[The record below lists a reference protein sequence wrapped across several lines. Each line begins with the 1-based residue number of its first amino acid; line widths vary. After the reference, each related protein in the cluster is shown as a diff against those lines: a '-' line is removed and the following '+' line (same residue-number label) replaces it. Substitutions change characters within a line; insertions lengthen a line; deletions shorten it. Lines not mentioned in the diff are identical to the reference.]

1 MTDTQ
6 TNAAAL
12 SRRALLLG
20 TGSAGLA
27 IGLSG
32 RADALYT
39 AMPDAGRRGPTKG
52 YGPLVRDPRGVLDLP
67 RGFSYRILS
76 REGRP
81 MRSGGGPV
89 PSNHDGMGSFANRR
103 GGGFRLV
110 RNHEVYPDAE
120 FRVPTAG
127 LETTYDPGAGGGTT
141 NLVLGSDLKLREEYV
156 SLGGTAINCSGGIT
170 PWGTWL
176 TCEETEDRTG
186 TNGYTKDH
194 GWIFEVDP
202 YDNRRNADPVPLTDM
217 GRFMHEAVAIDP
229 STGIAYETED
239 AFSGAPLGSY
249 YRFLPHKPRGGYGSL
264 RAGGTLQ
271 ALHVPG
277 LEDLSTVRKAGTT
290 FRGIEWLDV
299 PDPTA
304 ATTPTR
310 AQDYPKPITRGQK
323 LEGAWWGRA
332 DSSSYFVSSFARPE
346 DGSTASHDG
355 QVWRYDTRRN
365 TLTLELIFVGTDADD
380 VYECPDNICVSPYGG
395 LMICEDSDGE
405 NYMLGTTAA
414 GEPFVFARNRQATTP
429 GNTGELS
436 GVSFSP
442 DGRVMFFNVYD
453 PGTTF
458 AVTGP
463 WRRRGGRRRG
473 GR

>member
-1 MTDTQ
+1 MSDGPS
-6 TNAAAL
+6 L

-39 AMPDAGRRGPTKG
+39 AMPEVGRSGPVTG
-52 YGPLVRDPRGVLDLP
+52 YGPLLSDPHGLLDLP
-67 RGFSYRILS
+67 RGFSYRVLS

-81 MRSGGGPV
+81 LRSGGGLV
-89 PSNHDGMGSFANRR
+89 PGSHDGMGSFADRR
-103 GGGFRLV
+103 TGGFRLV
-110 RNHEVYPDAE
+110 RNHEVYPGARH
-120 FRVPTAG
+120 RVPRGA
-127 LETTYDPGAGGGTT
+127 TTYDPGAGGGTT
-141 NLVLGSDLKLREEYV
+141 TLTLGPRLGLRAEQV
-156 SLGGTAINCSGGIT
+156 SLSGTAINCSGGIT

-176 TCEETEDRTG
+176 SCEETEARAG
-186 TNGYTKDH
+186 TKGYTKDH
-194 GWIFEVDP
+194 GWVFEVHP
-202 YDNRRNADPVPLTDM
+202 FDNRRNARPVPLTAM

-229 STGIAYETED
+229 SSGIAYETED

-249 YRFLPHKPRGGYGSL
+249 YRFLPHRPLGGYGSL

-277 LEDLSTVRKAGTT
+277 LEDLSTVRQAGTT
-290 FRGIEWLDV
+290 FHDIEWLDV
-299 PDPTA
+299 PDPA
-304 ATTPTR
+304 ARTVPVR

-332 DSSSYFVSSFARPE
+332 DRSAYFVSSFARE
-346 DGSTASHDG
+346 ASGAAAGHDG
-355 QVWRYDTRRN
+355 QVWRYDTVRN
-365 TLTLELIFVGTDADD
+365 TLTLELIFVGDDADD
-380 VYECPDNICVSPYGG
+380 TFEAPDNICVSPYGG
-395 LMICEDSDGE
+395 LMVCEDSGGR
-405 NYMLGTTAA
+405 NFLLGTTAA
-414 GEPFVFARNRQATTP
+414 GTPFVFARNRQRTTP

-442 DGRVMFFNVYD
+442 DGRVMFFNVYK

-463 WRRRGGRRRG
+463 WRRTG
-473 GR
+473 